1 MMITN
6 DIQKTLKLFRLYDE
20 QHTVL
25 VAPIKYRQAYY
36 AALKLYTSP
45 VSKISGY
52 TKLFEDIKALFDL
65 PVGCSEELTDK
76 DYKLMHKRYVKRQK
90 GFFGIFKK
98 PLYEYRYSYLLII
111 EITAFL
117 NMVEGFSAEN
127 YMTETNRIFPLTEKE
142 QKWFKKYFDLLT
154 AKDYTS
160 LVQHAETPDIHYMK
174 ASTEHFTQLIAA
186 GMKYETLPVFNI
198 AVVAT
203 MSAGKSTFINALLGN
218 EIFPESQAACTAKI
232 TSIYDNDCYN
242 RVAGVVLQNNEL
254 KNLSNKLDNNQLIEW
269 NRCKDFDRIIL
280 EGNLDNITNSKKIVA
295 VHDTPGTNFSGD
307 ETHHDITFD
316 FLENNKMDAIIY
328 IANAE
333 HLATT
338 DEGQLLSELYENIV
352 SKQRI
357 PVIFVLNKA
366 DSIDAE
372 KESLLVHCAI
382 LRGEITTIGFNLD
395 STIIPVSSKYSR
407 LFKMVL
413 IDQLDTLTAKEK
425 HDFVIGINRFAQ
437 ESTIAS
443 TVSVK
448 ETYKESDDRVFS
460 IANKTIS
467 YSELFQALYNTG
479 LLNIEKLLESIATRE

>member
-20 QHTVL
+20 QHAVL

-36 AALKLYTSP
+36 AALKLFTSP

-52 TKLFEDIKALFDL
+52 TKLFEDIKTLFDL

-76 DYKLMHKRYVKRQK
+76 DYKSLHKRYIKRQK

-98 PLYEYRYSYLLII
+98 PIYEYKYSYLLII
-111 EITAFL
+111 ESAAFL
-117 NMVEGFSAEN
+117 NMADGFNAEN
-127 YMTETNRIFPLTEKE
+127 YMTETNHIFPLTEKE

-154 AKDYTS
+154 AKDYTR
-160 LVQHAETPDIHYMK
+160 LVQRAETPDIRYMK

-242 RVAGVVLQNNEL
+242 RVAGVVLRNNEL

-338 DEGQLLSELYENIV
+338 DECCLLTELYEKIIKNKKIQAIFIV
-352 SKQRI
+352 
-357 PVIFVLNKA
+357 NKA
-366 DSIDAE
+366 DAMDPE
-372 KESLLVHCAI
+372 KENLFTHCQV
-382 LRGEITTIGFNLD
+382 LRDEIISIGF
-395 STIIPVSSKYSR
+395 SPESSIIPVSAKYAR

-413 IDQLDTLTAKEK
+413 ADRAASLTE
-425 HDFVIGINRFAQ
+425 
-437 ESTIAS
+437 
-443 TVSVK
+443 K
-448 ETYKESDDRVFS
+448 ETRNLITGVSMFEENKVSDSENIYGDVQRGDTSVVS
-460 IANKTIS
+460 IGNKMFTRR
-467 YSELFQALYNTG
+467 ELKQALCNTG
-479 LLNIEKLLESIATRE
+479 FTNVESVLAKIAKNI